1 MPVPRIGAVPDAMT
15 TSARSTPPMVVL
27 RLCPNAVLGVIAI
40 LSLQFVPMVG
50 TLAALV
56 FMASAL
62 VFVARRPTAIPV
74 ELLGQAGLCLLVLW
88 CLMSVLWSDYPA
100 TSLRHGLQLALT
112 VVFAIALAQRL
123 SPLVLLKIL
132 AVCFLIA
139 CAASLASGR
148 ARADGL
154 GFLGIYGS
162 KNAMASASSLL
173 MLIGICLG
181 IDRRLSAV
189 WRVLGAVGVG
199 LGIVLL
205 VRANSVGSAVATA
218 AVCLALL
225 VLVIL
230 RRLDGPQRL
239 VLGTLAGLGLI
250 AALIVSLAYIDQI
263 SATFVQATGKDLS
276 LTGRTDLWKIAL
288 DEIAARPLLGAGFQA
303 VWVSGNP
310 LAEAL
315 WQEFG
320 IETRT
325 GFHFHNAYLSNA
337 VEIGITGAA
346 LQAALVFG
354 ALFGT
359 LAWVIRDFRAE
370 TLFLALFMVR
380 QITLS
385 MIEVPFFFQFDVG
398 TILTVCAIVYVRR
411 HRSEARVSRPLG
423 APRVP
428 A

>member
-1 MPVPRIGAVPDAMT
+1 MT
-15 TSARSTPPMVVL
+15 YSARPTPSDMVVL
-27 RLCPNAVLGVIAI
+27 SLCPNTALALVAI
-40 LSLQFVPMVG
+40 LALQFVPMVG
-50 TLAALV
+50 TLAALA

-62 VFVARRPTAIPV
+62 ALVVRRPKAIPV

-173 MLIGICLG
+173 FLIGICLC
-181 IDRRLSAV
+181 IDRRLPAR
-189 WRVLGAVGVG
+189 WRGLGAVGAA
-199 LGIVLL
+199 LGILLL

-218 AVCLALL
+218 AICLALV
-225 VLVIL
+225 VLLIL
-230 RRLDGPQRL
+230 RHLTGVQRL
-239 VLGTLAGLGLI
+239 ILGTLAALALMAGLL
-250 AALIVSLAYIDQI
+250 VSLAYIDQI
-263 SATFVQATGKDLS
+263 SAAFVQATGKDLS
-276 LTGRTDLWKIAL
+276 LTGRTDLWKIAI
-288 DEIAARPLLGAGFQA
+288 DEIAARPILGAGFQA
-303 VWVSGNP
+303 VWVPGNP
-310 LAEAL
+310 LAESL

-337 VEIGITGAA
+337 VEIGLTGAA

-354 ALFGT
+354 GLFGT

-398 TILTVCAIVYVRR
+398 TILTVAAIVYVSR
-411 HRSEARVSRPLG
+411 HRSERRVNRHPA

>member
-1 MPVPRIGAVPDAMT
+1 MTARVPF
-15 TSARSTPPMVVL
+15 TPQGMVVL
-27 RLCPNAVLGVIAI
+27 GLCPNALLGFVAV
-40 LSLQFVPMVG
+40 LSLQFVPMIG

-56 FMASAL
+56 FMVSAL
-62 VFVARRPTAIPV
+62 ALVARRPKAIPV
-74 ELLGQAGLCLLVLW
+74 ELLDQAGLCVLVVW
-88 CLMSVLWSDYPA
+88 CLMSVLWSDFPA
-100 TSLRHGLQLALT
+100 NTLRHGLQLALT

-139 CAASLASGR
+139 CAASLMSGR

-173 MLIGICLG
+173 FLIGICLG
-181 IDRRLSAV
+181 IDRRLPAR
-189 WRVLGAVGVG
+189 WRGLGALGAALG
-199 LGIVLL
+199 LLLL
-205 VRANSVGSAVATA
+205 VRSNSVGAATATA
-218 AVCLALL
+218 AVCIALVVLL
-225 VLVIL
+225 VLRKL
-230 RRLDGPQRL
+230 SGTQRL
-239 VLGTLAGLGLI
+239 VLGTLSGLGLVV
-250 AALIVSLAYIDQI
+250 ALLVSVAYIDQI
-263 SATFVQATGKDLS
+263 STSFVQFTGKDLS
-276 LTGRTDLWKIAL
+276 LTGRTDLWRIAL

-310 LAEAL
+310 LAESL

-337 VEIGITGAA
+337 VEIGMIGAV

-359 LAWVIRDFRAE
+359 FAWVIRDFRAE

-398 TILTVCAIVYVRR
+398 TILTVAAIVYVRR
-411 HRSEARVSRPLG
+411 VKSSWRVSRHPA

>member
-1 MPVPRIGAVPDAMT
+1 MT
-15 TSARSTPPMVVL
+15 ISARQTPSGMVVL
-27 RLCPNAVLGVIAI
+27 NLCPNAVLGFVAI

-50 TLAALV
+50 TLAALA

-62 VFVARRPTAIPV
+62 VFVARRPTAIPA
-74 ELLGQAGLCLLVLW
+74 ELLGQAGLGVLVLW
-88 CLMSVLWSDYPA
+88 CLLSVLWSDYPA

-123 SPLVLLKIL
+123 SPIVLLKIL

-139 CAASLASGR
+139 CAASLVSGR

-173 MLIGICLG
+173 VLIGICLG
-181 IDRRLSAV
+181 IDRRLSTS
-189 WRVLGAVGVG
+189 WRVLGAIGVG
-199 LGIVLL
+199 LGALLL

-218 AVCLALL
+218 AVCL
-225 VLVIL
+225 VLIVLFVL
-230 RRLDGPQRL
+230 RHLTGTQRL
-239 VLGTLAGLGLI
+239 ILGTLAGL
-250 AALIVSLAYIDQI
+250 ALVAGVLVSLAYVDQI

-288 DEIAARPLLGAGFQA
+288 DEIAARPLLGTGFQA
-303 VWVSGNP
+303 VWVPGNP

-337 VEIGITGAA
+337 VEIGVTGAI

-359 LAWVIRDFRAE
+359 LAWVVRDFRAE
-370 TLFLALFMVR
+370 TLFLALLMVR
-380 QITLS
+380 QVTLS

-411 HRSEARVSRPLG
+411 RRSETRVSRRRP
-423 APRVP
+423 VP
-428 A
+428 AMPA

>member
-1 MPVPRIGAVPDAMT
+1 MT
-15 TSARSTPPMVVL
+15 VLARSTPPGMVVL
-27 RLCPNAVLGVIAI
+27 NICPNTVLGFVAI
-40 LSLQFVPMVG
+40 LALQFVPMVG
-50 TLAALV
+50 TLAALA
-56 FMASAL
+56 FMVSAL
-62 VFVARRPTAIPV
+62 VFVARRPNAIPV

-88 CLMSVLWSDYPA
+88 CLASVLWSDYPA

-112 VVFAIALAQRL
+112 VVFAIALSQRL
-123 SPLVLLKIL
+123 PPLVLLKIL

-154 GFLGIYGS
+154 GLLGIYGS

-173 MLIGICLG
+173 FLIGICLG
-181 IDRRLSAV
+181 IDRRLPAR
-189 WRVLGAVGVG
+189 WRGLGAIGVA
-199 LGIVLL
+199 LGSLLL

-218 AVCLALL
+218 AVCLALV

-230 RRLDGPQRL
+230 RHLTGAQRL
-239 VLGTLAGLGLI
+239 VLGTLAGLALVAGL
-250 AALIVSLAYIDQI
+250 LVSIAYIDQI
-263 SATFVQATGKDLS
+263 SATILQATGKDLS
-276 LTGRTDLWKIAL
+276 LTGRTDLWRIAL
-288 DEIAARPLLGAGFQA
+288 DEIAARPILGAGFQA
-303 VWVSGNP
+303 VWVPGNP

-337 VEIGITGAA
+337 VEIGVPGAA
-346 LQAALVFG
+346 LQATLVFG
-354 ALFGT
+354 ALFGA
-359 LAWVIRDFRAE
+359 LAWVIRDLRAE

-385 MIEVPFFFQFDVG
+385 MIEVPFFFQFDIG
-398 TILTVCAIVYVRR
+398 TILTAAAIVYVRR
-411 HRSEARVSRPLG
+411 HRSEWRISRHPA
-423 APRVP
+423 APRVS

>member
-1 MPVPRIGAVPDAMT
+1 MITGAASKPQG
-15 TSARSTPPMVVL
+15 MVVL
-27 RLCPNAVLGVIAI
+27 NLSPTAVLGFVAI

-50 TLAALV
+50 TLAALG
-56 FMASAL
+56 FMVSAL
-62 VFVARRPTAIPV
+62 ALVARRPTAIPA
-74 ELLGQAGLCLLVLW
+74 ELLGQAGLCLLVGW

-112 VVFAIALAQRL
+112 VVFAIALAGRV

-132 AVCFLIA
+132 AICFLIA

-148 ARADGL
+148 ARSDGL

-173 MLIGICLG
+173 FLIGICLG
-181 IDRRLSAV
+181 IDRRLPTL
-189 WRVLGAVGVG
+189 WRGLGAGGAVLG
-199 LGIVLL
+199 LMLL
-205 VRANSVGSAVATA
+205 VRANSVGSAVATV
-218 AVCLALL
+218 AVCLALVMLL
-225 VLVIL
+225 VL
-230 RRLDGPQRL
+230 RRLSGVQRL
-239 VLGTLAGLGLI
+239 LLGALAGLALV
-250 AALIVSLAYIDQI
+250 AALVVALAYIDQI
-263 SATFVQATGKDLS
+263 SATFVQVTGKDLS

-288 DEIAARPLLGAGFQA
+288 DEIAARPFLGAGFQA
-303 VWVSGNP
+303 VWVPGNP
-310 LAEAL
+310 LAETL

-337 VEIGITGAA
+337 VEIGVTGAV
-346 LQAALVFG
+346 LQAVLVFG
-354 ALFGT
+354 GLFGT
-359 LAWVIRDFRAE
+359 LAWVTRDFRAE

-398 TILTVCAIVYVRR
+398 TILTVAAIVYVRR
-411 HRSEARVSRPLG
+411 HRLERRVSRPPVV
-423 APRVP
+423 PRVP